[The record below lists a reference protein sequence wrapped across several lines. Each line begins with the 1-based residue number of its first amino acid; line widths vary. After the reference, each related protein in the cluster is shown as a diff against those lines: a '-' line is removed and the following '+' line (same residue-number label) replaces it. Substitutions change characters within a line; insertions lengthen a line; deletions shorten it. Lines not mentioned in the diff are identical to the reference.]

1 MPENAA
7 VQGQDTQILEPE
19 PLKLDYTIESPS
31 ARRDLV
37 EKIIAQTPSEKL
49 TPKFITAL
57 SDYIIFAMD
66 KEERKNKYILT
77 DNHMVTVNKR
87 EMSFEG
93 LVEKFENGEDGIYGL
108 IANDK
113 NIIFTPKISISEQD
127 IENIPA
133 LKDLVEAI
141 KQVEQAE
148 KYAKGRKRYLLR
160 KQLIEMRKDQYVIR
174 SAYVKPI
181 TFTNVLRTPSTICFD
196 ESIEI
201 QSDGTIKTKG
211 FSLMNP
217 EHVSIILC
225 NYSKIKQYSYDKFE
239 SDSYYLILDIEKL
252 VDNCLKE
259 DFPHYFDLLVY
270 KIDGKTN
277 EEIQKILKQDYG
289 IEHSAEYLS
298 SLWRNKIPKMIAEYA
313 QKEYLTWYY
322 TFKERGKWK
331 KCSKCGQIKLAH
343 NMNFSK
349 NNTSKDGYYSICK
362 CCRNAKTKIK
372 IQKKGG

>member
-1 MPENAA
+1 MPENVAA
-7 VQGQDTQILEPE
+7 QGQDTQTLEPE

-37 EKIIAQTPSEKL
+37 AKIIEQTPSEKL

-141 KQVEQAE
+141 KQVEEAE

-181 TFTNVLRTPSTICFD
+181 TFTNVLKHHRRFVLM
-196 ESIEI
+196 
-201 QSDGTIKTKG
+201 
-211 FSLMNP
+211 SL
-217 EHVSIILC
+217 LR
-225 NYSKIKQYSYDKFE
+225 
-239 SDSYYLILDIEKL
+239 
-252 VDNCLKE
+252 
-259 DFPHYFDLLVY
+259 
-270 KIDGKTN
+270 
-277 EEIQKILKQDYG
+277 
-289 IEHSAEYLS
+289 S
-298 SLWRNKIPKMIAEYA
+298 SQME
-313 QKEYLTWYY
+313 Q
-322 TFKERGKWK
+322 
-331 KCSKCGQIKLAH
+331 
-343 NMNFSK
+343 
-349 NNTSKDGYYSICK
+349 
-362 CCRNAKTKIK
+362 
-372 IQKKGG
+372 